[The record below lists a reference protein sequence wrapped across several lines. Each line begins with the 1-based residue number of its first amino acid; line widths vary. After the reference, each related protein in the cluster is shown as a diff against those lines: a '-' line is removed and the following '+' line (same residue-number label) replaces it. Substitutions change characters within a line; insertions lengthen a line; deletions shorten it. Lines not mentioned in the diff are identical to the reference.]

1 MRVNKMDKEKAQ
13 KELEKIKKNCGKLDK
28 RAEGELRLDMMNAWR
43 RLAFRIMVYLTANP
57 EILAA
62 NSNQEIY
69 DHVRKIQIAY
79 YKKDTPDKSDEEIG
93 STVDFLVEL
102 RIKHDDGNDY
112 FVEQETM
119 ELYRPNAV
127 RDKEWEVK
135 AYIEMFFYATTPEI
149 YTKTVHELSLN
160 DEESDEVDE

>member
-1 MRVNKMDKEKAQ
+1 MNENEVKKV
-13 KELEKIKKNCGKLDK
+13 IKKMRGKDMIFSDELKLDMIK
-28 RAEGELRLDMMNAWR
+28 AWR
-43 RLAFRIMVYLTANP
+43 RLAFRIMVYLTANSD
-57 EILAA
+57 ILAA
-62 NSNQEIY
+62 NNNQEIY

-79 YKKDTPDKSDEEIG
+79 YKKDKLDKTDEEIG

-112 FVEQETM
+112 LVEQETM

-135 AYIEMFFYATTPEI
+135 TYLELFFYAISPEI
-149 YTKTVHELSLN
+149 HTKTIHELSLK
-160 DEESDEVDE
+160 DGEVDEVDE